1 MGSVAFA
8 RTWVEARGALLAQV
22 FGALAIVDAELMIL
36 SMHDSETWGDGA
48 ISVDATKFPPE

>member
-1 MGSVAFA
+1 MGSVAVA
-8 RTWVEARGALLAQV
+8 RTLVEASGALLAQG
-22 FGALAIVDAELMIL
+22 FAALAIAAQLTVL